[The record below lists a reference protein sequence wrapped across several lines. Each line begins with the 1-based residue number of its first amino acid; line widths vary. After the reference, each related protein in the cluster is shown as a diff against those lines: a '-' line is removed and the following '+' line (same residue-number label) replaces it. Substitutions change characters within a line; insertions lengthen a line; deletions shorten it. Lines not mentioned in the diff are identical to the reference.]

1 MLVFDLAQ
9 IAVTSTV
16 VSLCIFYYATYPT
29 KYLCLSKKGMIAW
42 WSAIV
47 CKLVFEEENENES
60 YTTKKKTPYRGSPG
74 KVSG

>member
-1 MLVFDLAQ
+1 
-9 IAVTSTV
+9 
-16 VSLCIFYYATYPT
+16 
-29 KYLCLSKKGMIAW
+29 MIAW